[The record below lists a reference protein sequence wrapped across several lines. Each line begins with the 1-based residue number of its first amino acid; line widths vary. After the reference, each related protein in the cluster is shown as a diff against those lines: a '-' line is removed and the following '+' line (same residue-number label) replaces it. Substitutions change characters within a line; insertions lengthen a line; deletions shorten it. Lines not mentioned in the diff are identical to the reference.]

1 MNKSTLSTS
10 AAVNN
15 FATII
20 KIIAGNLKMF
30 TQLITFFLVAVGI
43 VSIHSLPM
51 NNKARRALSTTDPS
65 SAITISPAI
74 TISQSVLDVL
84 TDVTKGTSKGFF
96 PLQMNAKSLSNDELF
111 NSEVV

>member
-15 FATII
+15 FATVI
-20 KIIAGNLKMF
+20 KIIAGNLTMF
-30 TQLITFFLVAVGI
+30 TQFITFFLVVVGI

-65 SAITISPAI
+65 SAITIS
-74 TISQSVLDVL
+74 QSVLDIL
-84 TDVTKGTSKGFF
+84 TDVTKRTSKGFF